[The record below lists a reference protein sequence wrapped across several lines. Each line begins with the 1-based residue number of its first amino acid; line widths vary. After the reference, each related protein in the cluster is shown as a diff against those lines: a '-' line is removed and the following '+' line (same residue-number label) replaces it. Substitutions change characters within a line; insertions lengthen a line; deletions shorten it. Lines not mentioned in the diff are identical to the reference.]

1 MGKHRGVDT
10 GEKEKEKQR
19 EGKEALSWGWGQRG
33 EKKEKMVPLMSVYLS
48 FTCPW
53 LALVPQVGTKNIHL
67 LGWGPTGCWLNLSH
81 LWELSL
87 TWAGEMEHARDSR
100 PSLEV

>member
-1 MGKHRGVDT
+1 MGVGSVER
-10 GEKEKEKQR
+10 
-19 EGKEALSWGWGQRG
+19 

-53 LALVPQVGTKNIHL
+53 LVLVPEVGRENIHL